1 MPSPKL
7 LVGLT
12 GGICCGKS
20 TVAKTFEKNNI
31 PNVDADIVA
40 RQVVEPGTLGHQ
52 LIVSFFG
59 NDYLNEDDTINRE
72 KLGALVFSD
81 KKSLEALN
89 KIMTPL
95 IQKESQDQITNLYN
109 AGYNIVIYNAALI
122 CENGNADKYRPL
134 IVVSCPQDIQLARL
148 MSRNNLTR
156 DEAMARINAQ
166 FSSEKRVE
174 FADFVIDSSM
184 SIKNSVLQTE
194 VVIYELQQLS
204 KFNLVAYAR
213 KNS

>member
-148 MSRNNLTR
+148 MSRNSLTR
-156 DEAMARINAQ
+156 AEAMARINAQ
-166 FSSEKRVE
+166 MPVAEKAAMADYVVDTSSTVE
-174 FADFVIDSSM
+174 Y
-184 SIKNSVLQTE
+184 SILQTE
-194 VVIYELQQLS
+194 EIIKQLKDKYHGS
-204 KFNLVAYAR
+204 I
-213 KNS
+213 